1 VSGLYFLQSIGLIVL
16 AAAAVSLIGRK
27 LQVPS
32 IVSYLVAGLIL
43 GPVLGLLTPGAMD
56 GSADAAS
63 GGATLERISEIGIV
77 LLLFLVGLELS
88 LKEIRGVGLV
98 AVAAGLGQVV
108 FTAAGGFLLSWVLGF
123 TVIEALFISTALTFS
138 STVVV
143 VKVLDQKG
151 ELKNLYGRIAVGIFL
166 VQDMVVI
173 AVLTVLAGLGS
184 LEGAVQAGEGGEG
197 VEGAAEASISVGE
210 GIAAVSVAFA
220 SMAGLLVAVLLAS
233 KFVLPW
239 LFGLVARSPRA
250 AMVWSLAWCFV
261 LVEVAHLL
269 GLSIEIGSFLA
280 GLSLAQMPRRHD
292 LRRRVHPLMNF
303 FIAVFFVT
311 LGSKMDFG
319 EAAAEWQAAV
329 VLSLFVLI
337 GNPLIFMFI
346 ITRFGYTRRTSFYT
360 SVTVA
365 QISEFSFIFIA
376 MGLSMGMIGTQ
387 INSMVAVVGLVTIV
401 SSVYLILYNRQLYE
415 LCERIGLLRFF
426 RDAESDGSDD
436 DGKLELQG
444 HIVVVGMNALGRSLV
459 KRLVERGETVL
470 AIDTDPGK
478 LAGLPGEHRLGDIS
492 YMDTLSEA
500 GLAEAKLAI
509 SALKIEEANRMFV
522 HRCRLLGVPV
532 AVHGFDRSVID
543 DLERMELAYLIDSKK
558 AADER
563 LEELFASAGVEL
575 SCSK

>member
-1 VSGLYFLQSIGLIVL
+1 
-16 AAAAVSLIGRK
+16 RM
-27 LQVPS
+27 PS
-32 IVSYLVAGLIL
+32 IVAFILAGLVL
-43 GPVLGLLTPGAMD
+43 GPVTGLLKMTE
-56 GSADAAS
+56 S
-63 GGATLERISEIGIV
+63 LELIAETGIA

-88 LKEIRGVGLV
+88 LARIRDVGPVALV
-98 AVAAGLGQVV
+98 AGIGQVV
-108 FTAAGGFLLSWVLGF
+108 FTAVIGFGF
-123 TVIEALFISTALTFS
+123 SMWIGFELMESLFISVGLTFS

-184 LEGAVQAGEGGEG
+184 LDDAAQVSEGAE
-197 VEGAAEASISVGE
+197 EASISVGE

-220 SMAGLLVAVLLAS
+220 SMAGLLVVVLLAS

-261 LVEVAHLL
+261 LVEIAHLL

-415 LCERIGLLRFF
+415 LCERIGLLKFF
-426 RDAESDGSDD
+426 RNAESDGSDD